1 VPGHSPL
8 EHGRYTLDC
17 LNSNRR
23 FTIVCELYSKACD
36 GSRQDGGVRR
46 IAAMLLLG
54 PALDANYLAV
64 KADNVGNV
72 AQMKLPEFGG
82 EDRYR
87 ARATIDNLDFDYC
100 LKVLGQRAVRSQ
112 TG

>member
-1 VPGHSPL
+1 MPGHSPL

-64 KADNVGNV
+64 KAD
-72 AQMKLPEFGG
+72 LYTWPCSE
-82 EDRYR
+82 
-87 ARATIDNLDFDYC
+87 ATEETALVTDHAAE
-100 LKVLGQRAVRSQ
+100 Q
-112 TG
+112 